1 MTGFFGGS
9 GRVTPA
15 VSILAIPRK
24 KRDREI
30 YYPSPNDAIRQRIH
44 KKKSRTNHR
53 DKRSF
58 FLSMLVHAVLHPT
71 QPFVSSPTTSLGKLH
86 FFFFVCFSHT
96 FFFNPSTQLTW
107 CNVGFLL
114 MAIRDDGGL
123 DLSQD
128 LKQGFQTF
136 SAPFL
141 FRRDDFYPV
150 DFEKVLEVLKGDR
163 R

>member
-1 MTGFFGGS
+1 
-9 GRVTPA
+9 
-15 VSILAIPRK
+15 
-24 KRDREI
+24 
-30 YYPSPNDAIRQRIH
+30 
-44 KKKSRTNHR
+44 
-53 DKRSF
+53 
-58 FLSMLVHAVLHPT
+58 
-71 QPFVSSPTTSLGKLH
+71 
-86 FFFFVCFSHT
+86 
-96 FFFNPSTQLTW
+96 
-107 CNVGFLL
+107 